1 MTEKQTTYISNWIAR
16 NAYVKE
22 EGWLERNSFDDTDI
36 DRLWIIDE
44 ESYQMKKFLQN
55 TIDYDNLLL
64 EKQVLCDEATSLCSY
79 IDDLCSFMLGS
90 TRQKRGSSIDSFTI
104 FLCNVNFFYLC
115 NIKTKHDYY
124 E

>member
-36 DRLWIIDE
+36 DRLWNIDE

-55 TIDYDNLLL
+55 TIDYDNLNL
-64 EKQVLCDEATSLCSY
+64 EKQVLCNEATSLCSY
-79 IDDLCSFMLGS
+79 IDELCSFMLYATPEGWEAPD
-90 TRQKRGSSIDSFTI
+90 KKED
-104 FLCNVNFFYLC
+104 
-115 NIKTKHDYY
+115 HP
-124 E
+124 